1 MLKARATGS
10 LASAEHG
17 TMRKNAKKAL
27 QAENESGAKER
38 KVIHASLHEWLIIQ
52 ISYCIASV
60 YALVLRLWILNYYSF
75 VIGFSILIISVRTQ
89 AKH

>member
-10 LASAEHG
+10 LASAEHE

-27 QAENESGAKER
+27 EAENESGAKER

-52 ISYCIASV
+52 IIAGASPQCMH
-60 YALVLRLWILNYYSF
+60 LFCGWILNYSF
-75 VIGFSILIISVRTQ
+75 VFGFSILIISVRTE